1 MLETIV
7 AHGNFLT
14 LDASLPLS
22 RIADF
27 LDKAAPLTQEA
38 GLKPLLIAHLGDGN
52 VQYAVVAGAQPWD
65 ADRVAAFTRR
75 MVALLTDFSSSF
87 SAEHGIGR
95 AKVATLA
102 REKQPAQYR
111 LMQTIRHG
119 IDPAGRLSPGLL
131 LEAAE

>member
-38 GLKPLLIAHLGDGN
+38 GLKPLLI
-52 VQYAVVAGAQPWD
+52 AQPWD